1 MEVVAMP
8 VVVMAMPMV
17 VMAVMTVSVV
27 TMPVMA
33 VAVMAVTM
41 SAGESLTRRGQR
53 GSGQRQRR
61 DGGCNDRLDSGH

>member
-17 VMAVMTVSVV
+17 VMAVMTVSV
-27 TMPVMA
+27 MA
-33 VAVMAVTM
+33 VAVMAVTV
-41 SAGESLTRRGQR
+41 SAGESPTRGGQR